1 MLSLED
7 QAPPEAV
14 TSLQPRRPN
23 GAGLLRP
30 RPSVSRGSTASRWL
44 ATTAVTAWASTGA
57 PGHGPKPPTARKAS
71 GAASPPHCAAAAP
84 PRSVRPAGPPTRFR
98 RRPAR
103 AGQRRR
109 RTRAPHAKRQLGHRR
124 GPLLIKVVT
133 AQAGERMVVASPAA
147 PVIQRQHKRL
157 ARSNSSSCPWLS
169 VRPVTASHS
178 RPHSRSST
186 PMFPVGTG
194 RPPRAGGPAP
204 PPLGNPAHNDR
215 CRRTSRRTLPDRSA
229 AATTARPAA
238 SRPPTP
244 R

>member
-14 TSLQPRRPN
+14 TFLQPRRPN

-44 ATTAVTAWASTGA
+44 ATTAVAAWASTG
-57 PGHGPKPPTARKAS
+57 
-71 GAASPPHCAAAAP
+71 AP

-147 PVIQRQHKRL
+147 HVIQRQHKRL
-157 ARSNSSSCPWLS
+157 AR
-169 VRPVTASHS
+169 
-178 RPHSRSST
+178 
-186 PMFPVGTG
+186 
-194 RPPRAGGPAP
+194 
-204 PPLGNPAHNDR
+204 
-215 CRRTSRRTLPDRSA
+215 
-229 AATTARPAA
+229 
-238 SRPPTP
+238 
-244 R
+244 